1 MAVRRKHSADPFV
14 HKMTPSELG
23 WPPVGRGYMDLL
35 PSVLCRSKDE
45 PISLGLQSANLPKL
59 TKRFN
64 PDIVNLHWINGG
76 VASIRAVG
84 KLPVP
89 VVWTLHDMW
98 PFTGGCHYSGDCLQ
112 YRQSCQHC
120 PKVKDLIGA
129 PALTSWV
136 HSRKRKRWDNKP
148 LLAVTPSAWM
158 KEKALSS
165 SLFAEASVT
174 HIRNCVDPRIF
185 NGQARH
191 KMRAELGL
199 LPASKVVLFSSAHQ
213 PRKGASIIPNVIR
226 HLRNQASEGGWRFLF
241 MGGLPPDLEPS
252 QDVVALPQTTDEAR
266 VASYYAASDIYALPS
281 LQDNLP
287 NTVSESLCCG
297 TPVAAFPTGG
307 IVEMIEPG
315 INGDLS
321 QTLNAASFADTI
333 RQVCNSR
340 LETTDSISKAA
351 HEMYSPSR
359 IASLHLNFFANALRS
374 PAPHA

>member
-1 MAVRRKHSADPFV
+1 
-14 HKMTPSELG
+14 
-23 WPPVGRGYMDLL
+23 
-35 PSVLCRSKDE
+35 
-45 PISLGLQSANLPKL
+45 
-59 TKRFN
+59 
-64 PDIVNLHWINGG
+64 
-76 VASIRAVG
+76 
-84 KLPVP
+84 
-89 VVWTLHDMW
+89 
-98 PFTGGCHYSGDCLQ
+98 
-112 YRQSCQHC
+112 
-120 PKVKDLIGA
+120 
-129 PALTSWV
+129 
-136 HSRKRKRWDNKP
+136 
-148 LLAVTPSAWM
+148 
-158 KEKALSS
+158 
-165 SLFAEASVT
+165 
-174 HIRNCVDPRIF
+174 
-185 NGQARH
+185 
-191 KMRAELGL
+191 
-199 LPASKVVLFSSAHQ
+199 
-213 PRKGASIIPNVIR
+213 
-226 HLRNQASEGGWRFLF
+226 